1 MVKQTFKTSVDITKF
16 FVAVSKGKLVY
27 YWDRSC
33 ITVL

>member
-27 YWDRSC
+27 Y
-33 ITVL
+33 